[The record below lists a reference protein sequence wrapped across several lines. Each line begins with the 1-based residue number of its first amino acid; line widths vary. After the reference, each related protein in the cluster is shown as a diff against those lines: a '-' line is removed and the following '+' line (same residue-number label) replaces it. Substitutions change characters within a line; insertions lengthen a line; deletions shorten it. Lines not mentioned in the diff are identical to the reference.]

1 MGYWISKQ
9 KGKVLSG
16 YNSLLDHKTIND
28 VPTSEVNKLW
38 RSRILINRATSGLPK
53 DNTDGNIYT
62 PNQAVASG
70 FSLRNPQRNPKLNE
84 KTKRSWEHILSSG
97 GTNDLGLPLDDPIV
111 VDVSKG
117 KKPTNALQKHQEFQ
131 SYNQSRNQVIIYNL
145 TSNGSYSYLVL
156 QNRPPELEFKGETS
170 WASIHSMGR
179 NNPMYHYTGAEDT
192 LQFNISWFCDDPNHL
207 DEVVN
212 KCRFLEAWTKANGY
226 QASPPVIQIQW
237 GNSEIFKDHYYILT
251 SATYTL
257 ENFNDYIRVNGNER
271 KDLKAADGRLLPS
284 SATQELIFKR
294 VSATNLSWNDIL
306 PEDKMKYTRG
316 LNKQ

>member
-1 MGYWISKQ
+1 MANWISKQ

-28 VPTSEVNKLW
+28 VSTSEVNKLW
-38 RSRILINRATSGLPK
+38 RARILINRATSGLPK
-53 DNTDGNIYT
+53 DNPDGNIYT
-62 PNQAVASG
+62 PNQSVGSG

-156 QNRPPELEFKGETS
+156 QNRPPE
-170 WASIHSMGR
+170 
-179 NNPMYHYTGAEDT
+179 
-192 LQFNISWFCDDPNHL
+192 
-207 DEVVN
+207 
-212 KCRFLEAWTKANGY
+212 
-226 QASPPVIQIQW
+226 
-237 GNSEIFKDHYYILT
+237 
-251 SATYTL
+251 
-257 ENFNDYIRVNGNER
+257 
-271 KDLKAADGRLLPS
+271 
-284 SATQELIFKR
+284 
-294 VSATNLSWNDIL
+294 
-306 PEDKMKYTRG
+306 
-316 LNKQ
+316 

>member
-1 MGYWISKQ
+1 MANWISQ
-9 KGKVLSG
+9 QLGKVNKEIINLT
-16 YNSLLDHKTIND
+16 LDGSNIM
-28 VPTSEVNKLW
+28 TSPINKLW
-38 RSRILINRATSGLPK
+38 RSAILLHRATHYPHDKISKVDPAKGN
-53 DNTDGNIYT
+53 NTL
-62 PNQAVASG
+62 V
-70 FSLRNPQRNPKLNE
+70 KE
-84 KTKRSWEHILSSG
+84 KTRKVKEDQRSKIITYSTEPYNNLVKEKKTGEGSNQIIL
-97 GTNDLGLPLDDPIV
+97 
-111 VDVSKG
+111 
-117 KKPTNALQKHQEFQ
+117 
-131 SYNQSRNQVIIYNL
+131 YNL
-145 TSNGSYSYLVL
+145 TSKPYEYIVI
-156 QNRPPELEFKGETS
+156 QNRPNRLEFKGETS
-170 WASIHSMGR
+170 WAAIKSMGR
-179 NNPMYHYTGAEDT
+179 NTPMYHFTGAEDVV
-192 LQFNISWFCDDPNHL
+192 QFNISWFCDDPNHL

>member
-1 MGYWISKQ
+1 MANWISQ
-9 KGKVLSG
+9 QLGKVNKEILNLTTDGS
-16 YNSLLDHKTIND
+16 SLT
-28 VPTSEVNKLW
+28 TSPINKLW
-38 RSRILINRATSGLPK
+38 RGAIILHRATNYPHAKISKVDPAKGNNTTVKEKIRNIKEAQSNKVVTYSTEPY
-53 DNTDGNIYT
+53 DNLVKEKKTGEGS
-62 PNQAVASG
+62 NQI
-70 FSLRNPQRNPKLNE
+70 
-84 KTKRSWEHILSSG
+84 IL
-97 GTNDLGLPLDDPIV
+97 
-111 VDVSKG
+111 
-117 KKPTNALQKHQEFQ
+117 
-131 SYNQSRNQVIIYNL
+131 YNL
-145 TSNGSYSYLVL
+145 TSKPYEYIVI
-156 QNRPPELEFKGETS
+156 QNRPNRLEFKGETS
-170 WASIHSMGR
+170 WAAIKSMGR
-179 NNPMYHYTGAEDT
+179 NTPMYHFTGAEDVV
-192 LQFNISWFCDDPNHL
+192 QFNISWFCNDPNHL

-257 ENFNDYIRVNGNER
+257 ENFNDYIRVNGNKR
-271 KDLKAADGRLLPS
+271 NDLKAADGRLLPS